1 MAKRVV
7 LTGGLSGGHTFPLI
21 AVAQALSQETKGDVE
36 FLFIGSRGAFEEKA
50 MTEAG
55 IPCKFILTAKWRRYF
70 SINNYID
77 LFKLP
82 VAFAQAL
89 WYLLWFM
96 PDAIFSKG
104 GAASVPIA
112 LAAWLYRIPILL
124 HDSDAVAGRANRFVA
139 RYANRIAI
147 AYEKARQYFPANKIA
162 LTGNPIRPE
171 ILTGD
176 AARGRESLGFS
187 AERPVVLV
195 IGGSLGAERLNKAIV
210 RMMPELIANGYQVLH
225 LTGEKNLVHVQEEA
239 VLVGIKPGTGY
250 IALPFLP
257 VAELADVYALTTV
270 AVSRAGAGTIA
281 ELAALAKPSILVPL
295 SSAANNEQRE
305 NAYEISRHG
314 GGVVIEE
321 SNLGGHILM
330 EVLADVVNHPQQ
342 SQAMGEAFRKYYY
355 HPDAAV
361 MIARGLITLY

>member
-21 AVAQALSQETKGDVE
+21 AVARALSQEANGDIE
-36 FLFIGSRGAFEEKA
+36 FLFIGSRGPFEERA
-50 MTEAG
+50 MAEAG

-70 SINNYID
+70 SIQNYID

-82 VAFAQAL
+82 TAFIQAL

-96 PDAIFSKG
+96 PDVVFSKG

-139 RYANRIAI
+139 RYATRIAI

-162 LTGNPIRPE
+162 LTGNPIRSE

-176 AARGRESLGFS
+176 AERGRAGLGF
-187 AERPVVLV
+187 AADRPVVLV
-195 IGGSLGAERLNKAIV
+195 IGGSLGAERLNKAVV
-210 RMMPELIANGYQVLH
+210 RTMPELIGSGYQVLH
-225 LTGEKNLVHVQEEA
+225 LTGERNLAAVQEEA
-239 VLVGIKPGTGY
+239 VAIGIKPGSGY

-257 VAELADVYALTTV
+257 AAELSDVYALATV
-270 AVSRAGAGTIA
+270 VVSRAGAGTIA
-281 ELAALAKPSILVPL
+281 ELAALAKPSIFIPL
-295 SSAANNEQRE
+295 GTAANNEQRE
-305 NAYEISRHG
+305 NAYEIARHG
-314 GGVVIEE
+314 GAVVIEE
-321 SNLGGHILM
+321 ANLGGHILL
-330 EVLADVVNHPQQ
+330 EVLTDVVNHPEK
-342 SQAMGEAFRKYYY
+342 SKAMGEAFRKYYY

-361 MIARGLITLY
+361 MIARGLMTLY

>member
-21 AVAQALSQETKGDVE
+21 AVARALSEEMKGDVE

-55 IPCKFILTAKWRRYF
+55 IPCKFIPTAKWRRYF
-70 SINNYID
+70 SFQNYID

-82 VAFAQAL
+82 VAFVQSL
-89 WYLLWFM
+89 WHLLWFM
-96 PDAIFSKG
+96 PDAVFSKG

-112 LAAWLYRIPILL
+112 LAAWIYRIPILL

-139 RYANRIAI
+139 RYASRIAI

-171 ILTGD
+171 ILAGD
-176 AARGRESLGFS
+176 AARGRENLGFTT
-187 AERPVVLV
+187 ERPVVLV

-210 RMMPELIANGYQVLH
+210 RMMPELLANGYQVLH
-225 LTGEKNLVHVQEEA
+225 LTGERNLAHVQEEA
-239 VLVGIKPGTGY
+239 VALGIKPGAGY

-257 VAELADVYALTTV
+257 AAELADVYALSTV
-270 AVSRAGAGTIA
+270 VVSRAGAGTIA

-295 SSAANNEQRE
+295 STAANNEQRE
-305 NAYEISRHG
+305 NAYEIARRG
-314 GGVVIEE
+314 GAVVIEE
-321 SNLGGHILM
+321 ANLGGHILL
-330 EVLADVVNHPQQ
+330 EVLADVIGHPDK
-342 SQAMGEAFRKYYY
+342 SKTMGESLQKYYY

-361 MIARGLITLY
+361 MIARGLMTLY

>member
-21 AVAQALSQETKGDVE
+21 AVARALSDEMKGDVE
-36 FLFIGSRGAFEEKA
+36 FLFMGSRGAFEEKA

-55 IPCKFILTAKWRRYF
+55 IPCKFIPTAKWRRYF
-70 SINNYID
+70 SIQNYID

-82 VAFAQAL
+82 IAFIQSL

-96 PDAIFSKG
+96 PDAVFSKG

-112 LAAWLYRIPILL
+112 LAAWVYRIPILL
-124 HDSDAVAGRANRFVA
+124 HDSDAVAGRANRFVS
-139 RYANRIAI
+139 RYASRIAI

-176 AARGRESLGFS
+176 AERGRENLGFTPD
-187 AERPVVLV
+187 RPVVLV

-210 RMMPELIANGYQVLH
+210 RMMPELIENHYQVLH
-225 LTGEKNLVHVQEEA
+225 LTGERNLVAVQEEA
-239 VLVGIKPGTGY
+239 VALGIKPDTGY

-257 VAELADVYALTTV
+257 AAELSDVYALSNV
-270 AVSRAGAGTIA
+270 VVSRAGAGTIA
-281 ELAALAKPSILVPL
+281 ELAALAKPTILVPL
-295 SSAANNEQRE
+295 STAANNEQRE
-305 NAYEISRHG
+305 NAYEIARRG
-314 GGVVIEE
+314 GAVVIEE
-321 SNLGGHILM
+321 ANLGGHILL
-330 EVLADVVNHPQQ
+330 EVLADVIGHPDK
-342 SQAMGEAFRKYYY
+342 SKAMGESLQKYYY

-361 MIARGLITLY
+361 MIARGLMTLY